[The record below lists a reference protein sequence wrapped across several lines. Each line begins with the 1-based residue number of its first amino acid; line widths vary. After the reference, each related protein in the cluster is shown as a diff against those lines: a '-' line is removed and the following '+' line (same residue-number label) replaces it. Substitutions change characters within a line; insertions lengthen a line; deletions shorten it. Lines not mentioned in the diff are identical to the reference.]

1 MTDQKA
7 YFQNVSNQME
17 DLLRQYKQSYP
28 LNYGDMLRNVLPIAP
43 IIIPIF
49 LIPFEQRADIMAI
62 MRPIII
68 IIGMVMFV
76 IHYYK
81 KFDKFN
87 EYILFMFFVAVFMF
101 YPLLTGTI
109 ISEIELILFIILVIL
124 GAILLILNRKDSKQI
139 KIILLNI
146 AQQKELLKPYSHYSD
161 VNDYLTRYD
170 KILDKTKSEKEQI
183 TTRYRIVIISILA
196 IGLGLY
202 VLQIVKDRQK
212 AEQLLSEYSNS
223 DEKSYSDLEK
233 ILDIHEHEIFLTLS
247 PLSEHIE
254 NGNSDEMYH
263 NQIEVSCDYS
273 APRLNIPQIYTENT
287 DTAALYYLIITNQ
300 DGSTIPDCPKFYFLG
315 ANQSSIHTE
324 CFNFSRSY
332 WHNSNT
338 DLEFLTLMLYLKNHK
353 DSLRYK
359 IEKVE

>member
-49 LIPFEQRADIMAI
+49 LIPFEQRADILSI
-62 MRPIII
+62 IRPIII
-68 IIGMVMFV
+68 IIGMIMFV

-87 EYILFMFFVAVFMF
+87 EYILFMFLVAVFMF
-101 YPLLTGTI
+101 YPLFTGTI

-170 KILDKTKSEKEQI
+170 KILDKTKSEKKQI

-202 VLQIVKDRQK
+202 VLQKVKDRQK
-212 AEQLLSEYSNS
+212 AEQPLSEYSNS
-223 DEKSYSDLEK
+223 DENSYSDLEK
-233 ILDIHEHEIFLTLS
+233 ILDIHEQEIFLTLS

-300 DGSTIPDCPKFYFLG
+300 DGSTIPDCPKFYFRG
-315 ANQSSIHTE
+315 DNQSSIHSE
-324 CFNFSRSY
+324 FFNFSRKYLHYSY
-332 WHNSNT
+332 T